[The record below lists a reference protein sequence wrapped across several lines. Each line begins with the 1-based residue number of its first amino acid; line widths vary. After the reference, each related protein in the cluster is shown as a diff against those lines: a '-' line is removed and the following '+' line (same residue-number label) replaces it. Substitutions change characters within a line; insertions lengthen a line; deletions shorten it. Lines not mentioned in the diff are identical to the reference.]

1 MPEKEC
7 KFTHKWE
14 NIKKVNINF
23 NKIYLRPSL
32 RPLSIFP
39 LILFKIQTMNRAIF
53 PGSFDPITL
62 GHVSVIKR
70 GLPLF
75 DELIIAIGIN
85 SGKKSM
91 FTLEQRVKWIKE
103 IFADEPKIKVETY
116 EGLTVDYCRKKNA
129 KFILRGL
136 RTAADFEFERGIGQV
151 NRSLAPEIET
161 VFILTEARYTPVS
174 SSIVRDII
182 KHGGDIT
189 GLVPDVVK
197 P

>member
-1 MPEKEC
+1 
-7 KFTHKWE
+7 
-14 NIKKVNINF
+14 
-23 NKIYLRPSL
+23 
-32 RPLSIFP
+32 
-39 LILFKIQTMNRAIF
+39 MNRAIF

-91 FTLEQRVKWIKE
+91 FTLEQRKKWIKE

-116 EGLTVDYCRKKNA
+116 EGLTVDYCRKKDA

>member
-1 MPEKEC
+1 M
-7 KFTHKWE
+7 
-14 NIKKVNINF
+14 
-23 NKIYLRPSL
+23 
-32 RPLSIFP
+32 
-39 LILFKIQTMNRAIF
+39 MNRAVF

-62 GHVSVIKR
+62 GHVSVIQR
-70 GLPLF
+70 GVPLF

-91 FTLEQRVKWIKE
+91 FSLEQRTKWIEE
-103 IFADEPKIKVETY
+103 IFKDEPKIKVETY

-151 NRSLAPEIET
+151 NRSLAPDIET

-182 KHGGDIT
+182 RHGGDIS
-189 GLVPDVVK
+189 GLVPSVVK
-197 P
+197 T

>member
-1 MPEKEC
+1 M
-7 KFTHKWE
+7 
-14 NIKKVNINF
+14 
-23 NKIYLRPSL
+23 KI
-32 RPLSIFP
+32 
-39 LILFKIQTMNRAIF
+39 AIF

-85 SGKKSM
+85 SGKKAM
-91 FTLEQRVKWIKE
+91 FDLETRKRWIEE
-103 IFADEPKIKVETY
+103 IFKDEPKIKVDTY
-116 EGLTVDYCRKKNA
+116 EGLTVDYCKKMNA

-151 NRSLAPEIET
+151 NRYLAEEIET
-161 VFILTEARYTPVS
+161 IFILTEAKYTPVS

-182 KHGGDIT
+182 NHGGDIS

>member
-1 MPEKEC
+1 
-7 KFTHKWE
+7 
-14 NIKKVNINF
+14 
-23 NKIYLRPSL
+23 
-32 RPLSIFP
+32 
-39 LILFKIQTMNRAIF
+39 MNRAIF

-116 EGLTVDYCRKKNA
+116 EGLTVDYCRKKDA

-151 NRSLAPEIET
+151 NRSLATEIET

>member
-1 MPEKEC
+1 M
-7 KFTHKWE
+7 
-14 NIKKVNINF
+14 NI
-23 NKIYLRPSL
+23 
-32 RPLSIFP
+32 
-39 LILFKIQTMNRAIF
+39 AIF

-91 FTLEQRVKWIKE
+91 FDLETRKRWIEE
-103 IFADEPKIKVETY
+103 IFKDEPKIKVDTY
-116 EGLTVDYCRKKNA
+116 EGLTVDYCKKMNA

-151 NRSLAPEIET
+151 NRYLAEDIET
-161 VFILTEARYTPVS
+161 VFILTEAKYTPVS

-182 KHGGDIT
+182 NHGGDIS